1 MTPSF
6 SSVIKAAEFFFG
18 PLAKARALTLMVVTT
33 VFCLAIGLNW
43 LPVPEFL
50 TFPMGVITIIAML
63 GLLATVSRLIVM
75 ALDHWTDKRDAK
87 RAAERQAEE
96 AAAIKA
102 EQEALLPT
110 LIADMS
116 SSHRVLVDLL
126 MLAHYDGKFTTADI
140 FKPESHTNHHDT
152 HFVQYLLDMDLVTN
166 TPHPS
171 YRHGIYRP
179 TDKFIT
185 LYEERMQEEH
195 PA

>member
-1 MTPSF
+1 MTPPF
-6 SSVIKAAEFFFG
+6 SSVVKAAEFLSR
-18 PLAKARALTLMVVTT
+18 PLAEARASTLFATTILLSCVV
-33 VFCLAIGLNW
+33 ALNW
-43 LPVPEFL
+43 LPMPVFL
-50 TFPMGVITIIAML
+50 AAILAAVSFFAILVIIGSIIRLVVMGL
-63 GLLATVSRLIVM
+63 HHLI
-75 ALDHWTDKRDAK
+75 DKRDAK

-96 AAAIKA
+96 AAVIKA

-152 HFVQYLLDMDLVTN
+152 HFVQYLLDMALVTN

-179 TDKFIT
+179 TEKFIA